1 MDKREIIRNVI
12 IQTNEELRSE
22 KKLDSIH
29 LKMKEE
35 LKHQKLSY
43 YTSLNER
50 SVSITSQ

>member
-35 LKHQKLSY
+35 LKHQKLKNF
-43 YTSLNER
+43 LNGFR
-50 SVSITSQ
+50 KQLNQV